1 MRDFEDLLSS
11 SYFTFKEDR
20 TITLCSR
27 CGGTGFYT
35 TEELVDYHRNDYETT
50 RHSCE
55 HCKGDGRMVSIKR
68 YIDVRLR
75 EDFKTVP
82 FVDFTENPHDSYYKS
97 VRVRLD
103 KSNSYLNHKYPE
115 LKEHSYERYDKL
127 VEQYEL
133 LENMKK
139 TQTKD

>member
-1 MRDFEDLLSS
+1 
-11 SYFTFKEDR
+11 
-20 TITLCSR
+20 
-27 CGGTGFYT
+27 
-35 TEELVDYHRNDYETT
+35 
-50 RHSCE
+50 
-55 HCKGDGRMVSIKR
+55 MVSIKR

-75 EDFKTVP
+75 EDSKTVP

-103 KSNSYLNHKYPE
+103 KSNGYLNHKYPE